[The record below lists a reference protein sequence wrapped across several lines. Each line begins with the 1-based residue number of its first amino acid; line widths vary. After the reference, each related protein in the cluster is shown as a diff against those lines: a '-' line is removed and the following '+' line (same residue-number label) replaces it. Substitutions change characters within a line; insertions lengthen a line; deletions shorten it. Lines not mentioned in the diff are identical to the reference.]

1 MAIEILKEK
10 CIGCGQCFK
19 SCPYD
24 AFEFE
29 PYDGNKLGKV
39 AKVNAKCSFCNQC
52 LTACKFGAI
61 QEKKQ
66 EAAVDLSAYKHIWV
80 FAEQRQGKMQNVA
93 LELNGEG

>member
-10 CIGCGQCFK
+10 CIGCGLCFK

-29 PYDGNKLGKV
+29 PYDGNKAGKI

-61 QEKKQ
+61 KEKAQESFRIQ
-66 EAAVDLSAYKHIWV
+66 ECMGI
-80 FAEQRQGKMQNVA
+80 R
-93 LELNGEG
+93 